1 MFSPMR
7 LASFRHAG
15 APKFGAVV
23 DGGIVD
29 LSARTQG
36 RWSGLR
42 EVLAAKMLPELAGL
56 AKGAPADLKFDDVE
70 LLPVIPDPD
79 KILCIGLNYASHV
92 GEVGRELPT
101 VPSVF
106 ARLRNTL
113 VASGGDI
120 VRPKAS
126 IAFDFEGELAVII
139 GERCRHVPRARALS
153 VVAGYSCFLDGSVR
167 DFQKHSVT
175 AGKNFPATGPLGPWM
190 VTAEVVED
198 PQRLSL
204 TTRLNGNVVQHDTT
218 DHMIFDV
225 ATIIEYLSTVTWL
238 EPGDII
244 ATGTPDG
251 VGLGRKPPLWMKG
264 GDKVEVDISGIGT
277 LNVNVV
283 DE

>member
-1 MFSPMR
+1 MR
-7 LASFRHAG
+7 LVSFRHAG
-15 APKFGAVV
+15 AQKIGAVV

-29 LSARTQG
+29 LSAQSGG
-36 RWSGLR
+36 RWTSLR
-42 EVLAAKMLPELAGL
+42 AVIAAKALGELAAATKNASADFKMDE
-56 AKGAPADLKFDDVE
+56 VE
-70 LLPVIPDPD
+70 WLPVIPDPE

-92 GEVGRELPT
+92 GEVGRELPE

-106 ARLRNTL
+106 SRLHNTL
-113 VASGGDI
+113 VPQGGDI

-126 IAFDFEGELAVII
+126 IDFDFEGELAIVI
-139 GERCRHVPRARALS
+139 GERCRHVSRASALS
-153 VVAGYSCFLDGSVR
+153 VVAGYTCFLDGSVR
-167 DFQKHSVT
+167 DFQKHSTT

-190 VTAEVVED
+190 VTADVIAD
-198 PQRLSL
+198 PQRLEL
-204 TTRLNGNVVQHDTT
+204 TTRLNGTVVQHDTT

-251 VGLGRKPPLWMKG
+251 VGTGRKPPLWMKPA
-264 GDKVEVDISGIGT
+264 DKVEVEISGIGT
-277 LNVNVV
+277 LSVNVI

>member
-1 MFSPMR
+1 MR
-7 LASFRHAG
+7 LVSFRHAD
-15 APKFGAVV
+15 ASKFGALV

-29 LSARTQG
+29 FSAR
-36 RWSGLR
+36 WPSLR
-42 EVLAAKMLPELAGL
+42 DALVAKALPSLAAGL
-56 AKGAPADLKFDDVE
+56 KTAKPDIPLDAVE
-70 LLPVIPDPD
+70 LLPAIPNPD

-92 GEVGRELPT
+92 GEVGRQLPT

-106 ARLRNTL
+106 SRLHNTL
-113 VASGGDI
+113 VPHGGNIIRPAASTN
-120 VRPKAS
+120 
-126 IAFDFEGELAVII
+126 FDFEGELAVII

-153 VVAGYSCFLDGSVR
+153 VIAGYSCFLDVSVR

-190 VTAEVVED
+190 VTTDILPD
-198 PQRLSL
+198 PQKL
-204 TTRLNGNVVQHDTT
+204 TLVTRLNGAEVQRDTT

-238 EPGDII
+238 EPGDVI

-264 GDKVEVDISGIGT
+264 GDKLEVEISGIGA
-277 LNVNVV
+277 LQVNVV

>member
-1 MFSPMR
+1 MR
-7 LASFRHAG
+7 LLSFRHAG
-15 APKFGAVV
+15 ASKFGAVV
-23 DGGIVD
+23 ESGIVD

-42 EVLAAKMLPELAGL
+42 EVLAAKALPELTAL
-56 AKGAPADLKFDDVE
+56 AKGATADLKLADVE
-70 LLPVIPDPD
+70 LLPVIPDPE

-92 GEVGRELPT
+92 GEVGRELPK

-106 ARLRNTL
+106 SRLHNTL
-113 VASGGDI
+113 VPAGGNI
-120 VRPKAS
+120 MRPKAS
-126 IAFDFEGELAVII
+126 IAFDYEGELAVII

-153 VVAGYSCFLDGSVR
+153 VIAGYSCFIDASVR

-190 VTAEVVED
+190 VTADVVQD
-198 PQRLSL
+198 PQRLEL
-204 TTRLNGNVVQHDTT
+204 TTRLNGAVVQRDTT

-238 EPGDII
+238 EPGDVI

-264 GDKVEVDISGIGT
+264 GDKLEVEISGIGT

>member
-1 MFSPMR
+1 MR
-7 LASFRHAG
+7 LLSFRHAG
-15 APKFGAVV
+15 ASKFGAVV
-23 DGGIVD
+23 ESGIVD

-42 EVLAAKMLPELAGL
+42 EVLAAKALPELAAL
-56 AKGAPADLKFDDVE
+56 AKGATADLKLADVE
-70 LLPVIPDPD
+70 LLPVIPDPE

-92 GEVGRELPT
+92 GEVGRELPK

-106 ARLRNTL
+106 SRLHNTL
-113 VASGGDI
+113 VPAGGNI

-126 IAFDFEGELAVII
+126 IAFDYEGELAVII

-153 VVAGYSCFLDGSVR
+153 VIAGYSCFIDASVR

-190 VTAEVVED
+190 VTADVVQD
-198 PQRLSL
+198 PQRLEL
-204 TTRLNGNVVQHDTT
+204 TTRLNSNIVQRDTT

-264 GDKVEVDISGIGT
+264 GDKLEVEISGIGT

>member
-1 MFSPMR
+1 MR
-7 LASFRHAG
+7 LLSFRHAG
-15 APKFGAVV
+15 ASKFGALVES
-23 DGGIVD
+23 GIVD

-42 EVLAAKMLPELAGL
+42 DVLTAKALPELAAL
-56 AKGAPADLKFDDVE
+56 AKGATADLQLADVE
-70 LLPVIPDPD
+70 LLPVIPDPE
-79 KILCIGLNYASHV
+79 KILCIGVNYASHAA
-92 GEVGRELPT
+92 EVGRELPPA
-101 VPSVF
+101 PSVF
-106 ARLRNTL
+106 SRLHNTL
-113 VASGGDI
+113 VPAGGNI

-126 IAFDFEGELAVII
+126 IAFDYEGELAVII
-139 GERCRHVPRARALS
+139 GERCRHVSRGRALS
-153 VVAGYSCFLDGSVR
+153 VIAGYTCFIDASVR

-190 VTAEVVED
+190 VTSDVVTD
-198 PQRLSL
+198 PQRLEL
-204 TTRLNGNVVQHDTT
+204 TTRLNGDIVQRDTT

-238 EPGDII
+238 EPGDVI

-264 GDKVEVDISGIGT
+264 GDKLEVEISGIGT

>member
-1 MFSPMR
+1 MR
-7 LASFRHAG
+7 LLSFRHAG
-15 APKFGAVV
+15 ASKFGALVES
-23 DGGIVD
+23 GIVD

-42 EVLAAKMLPELAGL
+42 DVLTAKALPELAAL
-56 AKGAPADLKFDDVE
+56 AKGATADLQLADVE
-70 LLPVIPDPD
+70 LLPVIPDPE
-79 KILCIGLNYASHV
+79 KILCIGVNYASHAA
-92 GEVGRELPT
+92 EVGRELPPA
-101 VPSVF
+101 PSVF
-106 ARLRNTL
+106 SRLHNTL
-113 VASGGDI
+113 VPAGGNI

-126 IAFDFEGELAVII
+126 IAFDYEGELAVII
-139 GERCRHVPRARALS
+139 GERCRHVSRGRALS
-153 VVAGYSCFLDGSVR
+153 VIAGYTCFIDASVR

-190 VTAEVVED
+190 VTSDVVTD
-198 PQRLSL
+198 PQRLEL
-204 TTRLNGNVVQHDTT
+204 TTRLNGDIVQRDTT

-264 GDKVEVDISGIGT
+264 GDKLEVEISGIGT

>member
-1 MFSPMR
+1 MR
-7 LASFRHAG
+7 LVSFRQADT
-15 APKFGAVV
+15 AKFGALVE
-23 DGGIVD
+23 GGIVD
-29 LSARTQG
+29 LSKRFDG

-42 EVLAAKMLPELAGL
+42 EVIAAKALPELAAA
-56 AKGAPADLKFDDVE
+56 AKGQRADLKLDAVQ

-92 GEVGRELPT
+92 GEVGRELPK

-106 ARLRNTL
+106 SRLHNTL
-113 VASGGDI
+113 VPQGGKI
-120 VRPKAS
+120 VRPSAS
-126 IAFDFEGELAVII
+126 TNFDFEGELAVVI
-139 GERCRHVPRARALS
+139 GERCRHVPRARALQ
-153 VVAGYSCFLDGSVR
+153 VIAGYTCFLDVSVR
-167 DFQKHSVT
+167 DFQRHSVT

-190 VTAEVVED
+190 VTTDVIPD
-198 PQRLSL
+198 PQALEL
-204 TTRLNGNVVQHDTT
+204 TTRLNGKVVQHDTT

-251 VGLGRKPPLWMKG
+251 VGLGRKPPLWMKA
-264 GDKVEVDISGIGT
+264 GDKLEVEISGIGT
-277 LNVNVV
+277 LGVNVV